1 MEFVWMIPLYII
13 IPLTGIILLFKG
25 FNADKGHGRK
35 RIGLGFILLSLPFLH
50 AFMVDRIEASNEKSL
65 IGSYALESSGQVVL
79 NLHPDKTFELAK
91 LDSVKTFG
99 KGTWQYRRWDI
110 DEVDLTF
117 ADSNQLSFEVFFT
130 DKGKT
135 LQNSFWTGTSSK
147 FVKLVSIKNEK

>member
-1 MEFVWMIPLYII
+1 
-13 IPLTGIILLFKG
+13 
-25 FNADKGHGRK
+25 
-35 RIGLGFILLSLPFLH
+35 
-50 AFMVDRIEASNEKSL
+50 
-65 IGSYALESSGQVVL
+65 VVL
-79 NLHPDKTFELAK
+79 KLHPDKTFELAK
-91 LDSVKTFG
+91 LDSVKVFG
-99 KGTWQYRRWDI
+99 KGNWQYRRWDI